1 MTNFNPQEKIYIT
14 YKTRMTTEARLRKT
28 AQTSHALLS
37 WYAFCLIILSMIDIS
52 GKFQITSSGMISAAV
67 SVAIFALSLFIYGER
82 YNERADQFKNCYL
95 KLKQL
100 YESSIKIE
108 QKMKKYSEILEQYE
122 NQSDKD
128 YDEMVFDAW
137 LRGQVLE
144 NASGPIEISKV
155 IFCRILAWRL
165 VKKAVIGA
173 LFVAPLVA
181 AILWVRPVASQ

>member
-1 MTNFNPQEKIYIT
+1 MTNSNPQEKIYIT

-28 AQTSHALLS
+28 AQISHILLS
-37 WYAFCLIILSMIDIS
+37 WYAVCLIILSMIDIS
-52 GKFQITSSGMISAAV
+52 GKFQIANSNMISAAV
-67 SVAIFALSLFIYGER
+67 SVATFGLSLFIYGER

-108 QKMKKYSEILEQYE
+108 QKMKKYSQILEQYE

-137 LRGQVLE
+137 LRGQALE
-144 NASGPIEISKV
+144 NACGPIENSML

-165 VKKAVIGA
+165 FRYAVIGA

-181 AILWVRPVASQ
+181 GILWVGPVAS

>member
-1 MTNFNPQEKIYIT
+1 
-14 YKTRMTTEARLRKT
+14 
-28 AQTSHALLS
+28 
-37 WYAFCLIILSMIDIS
+37 
-52 GKFQITSSGMISAAV
+52 
-67 SVAIFALSLFIYGER
+67 
-82 YNERADQFKNCYL
+82 
-95 KLKQL
+95 
-100 YESSIKIE
+100 
-108 QKMKKYSEILEQYE
+108 MKKYSEILEQYE

-128 YDEMVFDAW
+128 YDEMVFDAC

-144 NASGPIEISKV
+144 NASGPIEISKI